1 MGVFGRRIIPPW
13 PDESNRVMRSAR
25 NKLVGQL
32 LAIAAV
38 LLILKVT
45 ASVVLGYRHYYPPN
59 FRSDFLLGREPYF
72 FGPYQWAFYTHIAVG
87 PATLLLGLVLV
98 SDRFRARYPMWHR
111 SFGKL
116 QGILVLMLLCPSG
129 LWMAQYAQT
138 GTVAGVGLSLLAVA
152 TAACV
157 LLGWRAAVQRRFAD
171 HRRWMWR
178 CFLLMCSAVVLRV
191 IGGFVAVTGIGSDWA
206 YPFATWASW
215 LGPLA
220 CFELWRIARQHLQR
234 SKGRGASYSAASA
247 ALSPQSMEISARR

>member
-1 MGVFGRRIIPPW
+1 MQ
-13 PDESNRVMRSAR
+13 SAR

-32 LAIAAV
+32 LAFATV

-45 ASVVLGYRHYYPPN
+45 ANVVAGYRDYFPPN
-59 FRSDFLLGREPYF
+59 FRSDFLLGRESYF
-72 FGPYQWAFYTHIAVG
+72 FGLYQWAFYTHIAVG
-87 PATLLLGLVLV
+87 PVTLLLGLVLV
-98 SDRFRARYPMWHR
+98 SDQFRARFPKLHR
-111 SFGKL
+111 SLGKV
-116 QGILVLMLLCPSG
+116 QGILVLLILCPSG

-138 GTVAGVGLSLLAVA
+138 GAVAGGGLTLLAIA

-178 CFLLMCSAVVLRV
+178 CFLLLCSAVVLRV
-191 IGGFVAVTGIGSDWA
+191 IGGFIAVTGIGTEWA

-220 CFELWRIARQHLQR
+220 VFEFWRVARQYLQR
-234 SKGRGASYSAASA
+234 PKGRGTSYSVPSA
-247 ALSPQSMEISARR
+247 ALSPPSMEISARR